1 MGIILWCACFLL
13 FLFMIPAYAELQQ
26 VQPLPRTFSRHPIL
40 NS

>member
-1 MGIILWCACFLL
+1 L

-26 VQPLPRTFSRHPIL
+26 VQPLPRTFSRRPIP